1 VSVTQ
6 IPSDK
11 PNLQRL
17 PDHLAQRVLAR
28 ASEIDAAGAAV
39 TDLREAARE
48 AGISQAAF
56 EAALAEVQTVN
67 DAAVP
72 IAKHVPAPRPRRFL
86 AGMIGGA
93 VMVFFLVMMVF
104 IPRAVST
111 VVPIA
116 SDGAPIV
123 EQSFPLRCISPAQ
136 AGELIR
142 PLVGASGTVVLTPP
156 TVPGGVVTV
165 RASEEQ
171 LKQVK
176 ALLDRYEGAPGAACA
191 IPLPGTP
198 APTPPAR

>member
-72 IAKHVPAPRPRRFL
+72 IAKHVPAPRPRRFV

-104 IPRAVST
+104 IPRTVST

-123 EQSFPLRCISPAQ
+123 EQSFQLRCVSPAQ

-142 PLVGASGTVVLTPP
+142 PLVGSSGTVFINP
-156 TVPGGVVTV
+156 TGVPGVLLV

-176 ALLDRYEGAPGAACA
+176 ALLDKYDGPPGAACA
-191 IPLPGTP
+191 VPLPGTP